1 MGQQKLRKVL
11 FVATLE
17 THILSFHIPFIRYF
31 QEKDYEVHV
40 AVKLGARR
48 NELEDNDIVCHNID
62 FDRNPYSAINIIA
75 LKQLIK
81 VMKNNKFSLV
91 HVHTPVGA
99 FFGRLAAKITDT
111 KPVLYTAH
119 GFHFY
124 RGASLRN
131 WFIYYNMEKLAAR
144 WTDGLIT
151 INKEDYEAASKLPLR
166 TKNRVFNVHGV
177 GVDLNKYKTDD
188 ENKRRKAR
196 EKLGLKNEDICILT
210 VGELIERKNHI
221 QIIKSIEKL
230 KKDNVFCYL
239 VGQGKLEEELKK
251 YVKTRGLDNNI
262 KFLGFQ
268 KDIPELLAA
277 CDVFCLMSFQEGL
290 PRCIMEA
297 MAAGKPIIATD
308 VRGNRDLIQD
318 GKNGILVPVK
328 DYEATAR
335 AIERLSEDKMLR
347 EKMGL
352 ESLRLIREY
361 SIEKV
366 LEEMH
371 EIYNFY
377 LTD

>member
-1 MGQQKLRKVL
+1 MIKILYI
-11 FVATLE
+11 ATVE
-17 THILSFHIPFIRYF
+17 SHIRHFHIPFIELLQKRGC
-31 QEKDYEVHV
+31 EVHV
-40 AVKLGARR
+40 AAKIDRR
-48 NELEDNDIVCHNID
+48 NNCLINNNIVWHDINIS
-62 FDRNPYSAINIIA
+62 RNPYSMSNIRA
-75 LKQLIK
+75 LKQLVNI
-81 VMKNNKFSLV
+81 MKKINFMLI